1 MARGKKSEEDVAT
14 SKDIWSPAVT
24 EGPWSLSYI
33 RRKFNPYTLTLHSDT
48 PYEVELGFNDKKMT
62 FYLESPAGPPTI
74 ELALK
79 YVTDTVVKTVEIL
92 KKDKYFEPSIGK
104 DTTTVW
110 CYGFMWRHYCHVAE
124 KFRGLVGDQ
133 IYKSLLE

>member
-1 MARGKKSEEDVAT
+1 MARGKKTEEEVSS
-14 SKDIWSPAVT
+14 SKDVWSPAVK

-33 RRKFNPYTLTLHSDT
+33 RRRFNPYTLTVHSDA

-79 YVTDTVVKTVEIL
+79 YVTDTVVHTVEIL
-92 KKDKYFEPSIGK
+92 KKDGYFKPSIGK

-110 CYGFMWRHYCHVAE
+110 CYGFMWRHYCHVAA
-124 KFRGLVGDQ
+124 KFRDIVGDQ